1 MNLKGLSG
9 GGREI
14 KLDFYNQ
21 KAIKT
26 CRNPCK
32 ILSEFRVGVGVL
44 LQNISREFYG
54 LSALSLALIGHKYRT
69 RPSIGL
75 FPYTSESHTP
85 VKGRKEQRILF
96 GVGKGLLLVKEIR

>member
-32 ILSEFRVGVGVL
+32 ILGVL
-44 LQNISREFYG
+44 GWGGCTVAKHF
-54 LSALSLALIGHKYRT
+54 
-69 RPSIGL
+69 
-75 FPYTSESHTP
+75 
-85 VKGRKEQRILF
+85 QRILQT
-96 GVGKGLLLVKEIR
+96 VRCLLGSDWSEVFKAFDWLFPCTF

>member
-32 ILSEFRVGVGVL
+32 ILRDFRVGVGVL
-44 LQNISREFYG
+44 LQNISREFYR
-54 LSALSLALIGHKYRT
+54 LSAVCLALIGQKYGPRL
-69 RPSIGL
+69 SIGY
-75 FPYTSESHTP
+75 FHTP
-85 VKGRKEQRILF
+85 ADHQF
-96 GVGKGLLLVKEIR
+96 

>member
-32 ILSEFRVGVGVL
+32 ILRDFRVGVGVL
-44 LQNISREFYG
+44 LQNISREFYR
-54 LSALSLALIGHKYRT
+54 LCTVCLAPIGQNIDLGFLLVI
-69 RPSIGL
+69 SI
-75 FPYTSESHTP
+75 H
-85 VKGRKEQRILF
+85 
-96 GVGKGLLLVKEIR
+96 LLLNHIHQSKVRKNKEYRLGLGRVCCL